1 MEAFYIHWKSN
12 VTFDNRFFT
21 GKKEIVDK
29 SRHLT
34 QVGVYVYSSSYH
46 SHPFLFGG
54 ESRAPALGRRAR
66 RGLAQ
71 RHDRRGGMG
80 DHQLNPDHDRQLV
93 EYLRFLRRKRDT
105 AIAEVAAE
113 FKEVNESRLFEES
126 YSADEVANILEG
138 LLTSACARRS
148 RRHPAHTKA
157 GTTAA

>member
-1 MEAFYIHWKSN
+1 MLTDFLR
-12 VTFDNRFFT
+12 VLTTMMR
-21 GKKEIVDK
+21 EIK
-29 SRHLT
+29 FLKGCHSISLRW
-34 QVGVYVYSSSYH
+34 VYSSSYH

>member
-1 MEAFYIHWKSN
+1 MLTDFLR
-12 VTFDNRFFT
+12 VLTTMMR
-21 GKKEIVDK
+21 EIK
-29 SRHLT
+29 FLKGCHSSSLSGGCR
-34 QVGVYVYSSSYH
+34 YSSSYH

>member
-1 MEAFYIHWKSN
+1 MLTDFLR
-12 VTFDNRFFT
+12 VLTTMMR
-21 GKKEIVDK
+21 EIK
-29 SRHLT
+29 FLKGCHSSSLSGGCR
-34 QVGVYVYSSSYH
+34 YSSSYH

-54 ESRAPALGRRAR
+54 ESRATALGRRAR

>member
-1 MEAFYIHWKSN
+1 MLTDFLR
-12 VTFDNRFFT
+12 VLTTMMR
-21 GKKEIVDK
+21 EIK
-29 SRHLT
+29 FLKGCHSSSLSGGCR
-34 QVGVYVYSSSYH
+34 YSSSYH
-46 SHPFLFGG
+46 SHPVLFGRCG
-54 ESRAPALGRRAR
+54 APPPPPAACVGPPR

-71 RHDRRGGMG
+71 RHARRGGMG

>member
-1 MEAFYIHWKSN
+1 MLTDFLRVLTTMMREIKSLK
-12 VTFDNRFFT
+12 
-21 GKKEIVDK
+21 GC
-29 SRHLT
+29 H
-34 QVGVYVYSSSYH
+34 SSSRQGRVHSSSNH
-46 SHPFLFGG
+46 SHPFLDGK
-54 ESRAPALGRRAR
+54 ETRAPPPPPPPPPALGRRAR

>member
-1 MEAFYIHWKSN
+1 MSFVISLRWVPLFELLS
-12 VTFDNRFFT
+12 FT
-21 GKKEIVDK
+21 PVPPGG
-29 SRHLT
+29 
-34 QVGVYVYSSSYH
+34 VGRRRRR
-46 SHPFLFGG
+46 P
-54 ESRAPALGRRAR
+54 PTALGRRAK
-66 RGLAQ
+66 RGLTQ
-71 RHDRRGGMG
+71 RPARRGGMG

>member
-1 MEAFYIHWKSN
+1 MLTDFLR
-12 VTFDNRFFT
+12 VLTTMMR
-21 GKKEIVDK
+21 EIK
-29 SRHLT
+29 FLKGCHSISLRR
-34 QVGVYVYSSSYH
+34 VYSSSYH

-54 ESRAPALGRRAR
+54 ESRATALGRRAK
-66 RGLAQ
+66 RGLTQ

>member
-1 MEAFYIHWKSN
+1 
-12 VTFDNRFFT
+12 
-21 GKKEIVDK
+21 
-29 SRHLT
+29 
-34 QVGVYVYSSSYH
+34 
-46 SHPFLFGG
+46 
-54 ESRAPALGRRAR
+54 
-66 RGLAQ
+66 
-71 RHDRRGGMG
+71 MG

-138 LLTSACARRS
+138 LLTSVCARRS
-148 RRHPAHTKA
+148 RQHPAHTYA

>member
-1 MEAFYIHWKSN
+1 MPSAI
-12 VTFDNRFFT
+12 
-21 GKKEIVDK
+21 
-29 SRHLT
+29 
-34 QVGVYVYSSSYH
+34 
-46 SHPFLFGG
+46 
-54 ESRAPALGRRAR
+54 
-66 RGLAQ
+66 
-71 RHDRRGGMG
+71 RRGGMG

>member
-1 MEAFYIHWKSN
+1 MLTDFLR
-12 VTFDNRFFT
+12 VLTTMMR
-21 GKKEIVDK
+21 EIK
-29 SRHLT
+29 FLKGCH
-34 QVGVYVYSSSYH
+34 SSSL
-46 SHPFLFGG
+46 SLGVFTPVPRRA
-54 ESRAPALGRRAR
+54 ESRARRR
-66 RGLAQ
+66 RRRRRRLRWAAERGAVLPSAI
-71 RHDRRGGMG
+71 RRGGMG

>member
-1 MEAFYIHWKSN
+1 MLTDFLR
-12 VTFDNRFFT
+12 VLTTMMR
-21 GKKEIVDK
+21 EIKFLRMSFVI
-29 SRHLT
+29 SLR
-34 QVGVYVYSSSYH
+34 VSGGCRYSSSYH

-54 ESRAPALGRRAR
+54 ESRATALGRRAR

>member
-1 MEAFYIHWKSN
+1 MSF
-12 VTFDNRFFT
+12 
-21 GKKEIVDK
+21 
-29 SRHLT
+29 HLT
-34 QVGVYVYSSSYH
+34 QVGVFELLSFTPVPLRRRVARDCVGPPSEARSYT
-46 SHPFLFGG
+46 
-54 ESRAPALGRRAR
+54 
-66 RGLAQ
+66 Q
-71 RHDRRGGMG
+71 RHDRRGGLG

>member
-1 MEAFYIHWKSN
+1 MSKCAPNPLSCEGPP
-12 VTFDNRFFT
+12 NR
-21 GKKEIVDK
+21 G
-29 SRHLT
+29 
-34 QVGVYVYSSSYH
+34 
-46 SHPFLFGG
+46 
-54 ESRAPALGRRAR
+54 
-66 RGLAQ
+66 GLA
-71 RHDRRGGMG
+71 HDRRGGMG

-148 RRHPAHTKA
+148 RQHPAHTYA